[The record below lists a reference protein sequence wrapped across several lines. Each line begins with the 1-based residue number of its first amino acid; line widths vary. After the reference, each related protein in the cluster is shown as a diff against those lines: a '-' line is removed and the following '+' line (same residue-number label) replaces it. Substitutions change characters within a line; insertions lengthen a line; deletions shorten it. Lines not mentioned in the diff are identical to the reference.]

1 MVLYKSREAADDI
14 LKTANRVI
22 ALLKEA
28 DEAQT
33 SADAAIEQAGLDI
46 SNANDD
52 LTMVRFKYANDDLTM
67 ICFTE
72 AKYLVRFL
80 YNLTA
85 GI

>member
-1 MVLYKSREAADDI
+1 MGLYKSREAADDI

-22 ALLKEA
+22 TLLKEA

-52 LTMVRFKYANDDLTM
+52 LTMVRFP
-67 ICFTE
+67 E
-72 AKYLVRFL
+72 ATHNNILSCKGSF
-80 YNLTA
+80 
-85 GI
+85 II